1 MAFLSS
7 KTLVLTCSL
16 CFFLSLAF
24 GRDFSIVGY
33 SSEDLKSMD
42 KLIEL
47 FESWMSRHGKIY
59 ETIEEKLLRFE
70 VFKDNLKHIDDRNK
84 IVSNYWLGLNEFA
97 DLSHQEFKNKY
108 LGLKVDLSQRRES
121 SEEEFTYRDVDLPKS
136 VDWRKKGAVT
146 PVKNQGQCG
155 KYILLLIYY
164 CYIWKS
170 IHIVEYP
177 VTT

>member
-1 MAFLSS
+1 MAFFSP

-16 CFFLSLAF
+16 CLFLSLAF

-84 IVSNYWLGLNEFA
+84 VVSNYWLGLNEFA

-155 KYILLLIYY
+155 KYTIIAIYENLF
-164 CYIWKS
+164 I
-170 IHIVEYP
+170 
-177 VTT
+177 